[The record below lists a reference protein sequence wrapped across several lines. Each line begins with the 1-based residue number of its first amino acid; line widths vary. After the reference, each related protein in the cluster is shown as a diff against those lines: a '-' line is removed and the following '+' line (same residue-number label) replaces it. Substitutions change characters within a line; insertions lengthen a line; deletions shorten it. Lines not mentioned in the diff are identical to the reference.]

1 MTTIKA
7 TCPTC
12 GDVDLTPAELTLV
25 LAEGTGWSSYYFTCV
40 SCVTRVRKPADDE
53 VVALLTQAGVRVE
66 RIVVPMEYVESRAS
80 GRTAAPITHDETLD
94 FALWLDRADDI
105 VTALVEDS

>member
-25 LAEGTGWSSYYFTCV
+25 VAERTGWSSYYFTCL

-53 VVALLTQAGVRVE
+53 VVALLTKAGVHLE
-66 RIVVPMEYVESRAS
+66 RIDVPLEHLEAQIIA
-80 GRTAAPITHDETLD
+80 RTAGPITDDEMLD
-94 FALWLDRADDI
+94 FALWLNGAEDI
-105 VTALVEDS
+105 VAALVEDG